1 MKGQVK
7 GQDKTDGKQL
17 RWSVSRTTAINQ
29 SIDRSNF
36 PTTIQQQQPKGRN
49 NLQSKLQRQHHSTTS
64 IASPSGPAELIDHP
78 SRERFRGSSFRPRAD
93 CLIAVATLHLSK
105 PDADPVTVPTRR
117 AAAPTP
123 APFASRLLMPCRPF
137 VRWGGRGTTLRL
149 PPLFFL
155 LNGRRHGD
163 DGLLAPQVKPL
174 HKGS

>member
-1 MKGQVK
+1 MKGQ
-7 GQDKTDGKQL
+7 GRRQDAKQL
-17 RWSVSRTTAINQ
+17 RWSVSRTTAINRTSQRQ
-29 SIDRSNF
+29 SNS
-36 PTTIQQQQPKGRN
+36 TSQKEQPQR
-49 NLQSKLQRQHHSTTS
+49 QSKLQRQHHSITS
-64 IASPSGPAELIDHP
+64 IVSPSGPAELINHP
-78 SRERFRGSSFRPRAD
+78 SRELFRGSSFRPRAD

-105 PDADPVTVPTRR
+105 PDAAPATVPTMR

-149 PPLFFL
+149 SPLFFL
-155 LNGRRHGD
+155 FNGRRHGD

>member
-1 MKGQVK
+1 MKGHNKETRRQATALVRFPN
-7 GQDKTDGKQL
+7 DSNQL
-17 RWSVSRTTAINQ
+17 
-29 SIDRSNF
+29 IDRSNF

-155 LNGRRHGD
+155 FNGRRHGD